1 MDKQRILKEAQKIAA
16 KFSFWM
22 VSGNISHLFGYVY
35 ETPEGKYELE
45 IKFDDDFPYIPPDL
59 VYHKE
64 IKELL
69 GDFQLETLNNWTI
82 NSSVVDIIIE
92 LKTKIQQILP
102 KPEKEEHLS
111 SLPPSVVSEVDD
123 ASEQIKAESP
133 QERDEEEEITQEMET
148 KIEKETAK
156 EEYLT
161 PDLTAY
167 PPDFEYEQFLTPSE
181 IEEDK
186 SPKKEP
192 HEDSFETEPSELDEI
207 GSQETT
213 ELTQPELF
221 ADHEQTSVVLNTEI
235 GLIQQEYA
243 YDQKSQQKGD
253 LNIYLTITLT
263 KTFII
268 QINFNDYPEKP
279 SVNVPEDAHNLV
291 GDVYQTLDVLRNWN
305 PEKPPHIVDILR
317 ELESKLYFIKDIEQE
332 SKKIL
337 GEYQCDVDS
346 DNVTK
351 LQVHLVTYG
360 FKEYLLDVNLD
371 SFPKPPTIDLSSQ
384 LQQIIMTPLT
394 ELKSYKNWVEGESE
408 PVEVIRELA
417 WLVDKNSRINF
428 EIELLKEHYKKI
440 KYDSSTSILNVN
452 MKGKMKTQDLTFEFQ
467 IDLPIDYPM
476 KVPSI
481 KILNEFE
488 LEMHEK
494 IKNDLQSSFKNFFD
508 DWSPFSYLV
517 DLFNAISKKIF
528 EISVVSCVICHKID
542 CPTCSLKIAGPEQ
555 ENCHVD
561 CPYCERSYHLHCWQQ
576 TIRSFG
582 KCGFCLKVPPPE
594 LMPN

>member
-1 MDKQRILKEAQKIAA
+1 MDKQRILKEAQKIAT

-22 VSGNISHLFGYVY
+22 VSGNISHLYGYVH
-35 ETPEGKYELE
+35 ETPEVKYELE

-59 VYHKE
+59 MHHKE

-69 GDFQLETLNNWTI
+69 GDFQLETVNNWTT
-82 NSSVVDIIIE
+82 NSSVVEIIAE
-92 LKTKIQQILP
+92 LKGKIQQALGGL
-102 KPEKEEHLS
+102 EKVEEQPLT
-111 SLPPSVVSEVDD
+111 SVSDD
-123 ASEQIKAESP
+123 NKIT
-133 QERDEEEEITQEMET
+133 EEIKVEPLQKTDSEKVKAPETET
-148 KIEKETAK
+148 KTET
-156 EEYLT
+156 EEYVT
-161 PDLTAY
+161 PDLNAY
-167 PPDFEYEQFLTPSE
+167 PPDFEYEQFITPTE
-181 IEEDK
+181 AEEDIL
-186 SPKKEP
+186 SEEIPQET
-192 HEDSFETEPSELDEI
+192 SSTTEPTKLDEFH
-207 GSQETT
+207 SQETT

-235 GLIQQEYA
+235 GLVQQEYA
-243 YDQKSQQKGD
+243 YDQNPQQKGD
-253 LNIYLTITLT
+253 LTIYLTITLT

-279 SVNVPEDAHNLV
+279 TVIVPEEARNLI

-305 PEKPPHIVDILR
+305 AKKPPHIVDILR
-317 ELESKLYFIKDIEQE
+317 ELENKLYFIKDIEQE

-337 GEYQCDVDS
+337 GEYKCDLDS
-346 DNVTK
+346 YDVTK

-360 FKEYLLDVNLD
+360 FKEYLLDVNLE
-371 SFPKPPTIDLSSQ
+371 SYPKPPIIDLSSQ

-394 ELKSYKNWVEGESE
+394 ELKSYKSWIEGESE

-440 KYDSSTSILNVN
+440 EYDASESILRMD

-467 IDLPIDYPM
+467 IDLPIEYPM

-494 IKNDLQSSFKNFFD
+494 IKNDLQSSFKSFFD

-517 DLFNAISKKIF
+517 DLFDSISKKIF
-528 EISVVSCVICHKID
+528 EVSVLSCVICHKIE
-542 CPTCSLKIAGPEQ
+542 CPICSKKIAGEN
-555 ENCHVD
+555 NCHAE
-561 CPYCERSYHLHCWQQ
+561 CPHCEKHYHLHCWQQ
-576 TIRSFG
+576 TIKSFG
-582 KCGFCLKVPPPE
+582 KCGFCLKIPHPSMV
-594 LMPN
+594 